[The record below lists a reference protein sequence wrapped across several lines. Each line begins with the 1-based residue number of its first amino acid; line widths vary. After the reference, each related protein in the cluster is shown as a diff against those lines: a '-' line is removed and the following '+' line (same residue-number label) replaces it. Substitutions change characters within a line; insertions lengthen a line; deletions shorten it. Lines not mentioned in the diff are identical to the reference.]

1 MRRSILCSAALAL
14 IPCAPPAAIAGSSE
28 HQDEEPAAA
37 VAETEAAATE
47 AAEAAPEPL
56 WAVKL
61 ALSYVATTGNSET
74 TTLGSAFEAI
84 RRPDPWGFELTASYD
99 RAEDSGVVESERA
112 FGGVRARRAL
122 SERWELFGEAT
133 GESDE
138 FAGIDLRV
146 VLTAGGTFH
155 ALLGPTHLLD
165 LDLGLSWTDED
176 RVEPAADV
184 DFAGALAGL
193 DYAWKISDRAGFG
206 QRLAWFPNF
215 DRSSDWRLESATTLE
230 AAINDRLALQLA
242 YEVRY
247 SNEPVGGRDDT
258 DTTTRMSLVLNL

>member
-1 MRRSILCSAALAL
+1 MRHPCLCAALAL
-14 IPCAPPAAIAGSSE
+14 IPFAPPAAAGPPE
-28 HQDEEPAAA
+28 RQDAEPAETEPAA
-37 VAETEAAATE
+37 

-56 WAVKL
+56 WTAKL

-74 TTLGSAFEAI
+74 TTLGSAFEAK
-84 RRPDPWGFELTASYD
+84 RRPDPWGLDLTASYD
-99 RAEDSGVVESERA
+99 RAEDSDVVESERA
-112 FGGVRARRAL
+112 AGGVRARRAL
-122 SERWELFGEAT
+122 CERWELFGEAT

-146 VLTAGGTFH
+146 VLTTGGTVH
-155 ALLGPTHLLD
+155 ALLGPVHRLD
-165 LDLGLSWTDED
+165 FDLGLSWTDED
-176 RVEPAADV
+176 RVEPEPDV

-193 DYAWKISDRAGFG
+193 DYSWKISERAAFG
-206 QRLAWFPNF
+206 QRLASFPSF

-230 AAINDRLALQLA
+230 AAMTERLALQLA
-242 YEVRY
+242 YEVRH